1 LLRCQKWFEK
11 VSISFE
17 VKKQAMSKIYT
28 YFGFKNG
35 NLVSVVQSVNKD
47 TKEALDCSY
56 FIAEPQQVEDQISKW
71 KKDKSEQEKNSR

>member
-1 LLRCQKWFEK
+1 
-11 VSISFE
+11 
-17 VKKQAMSKIYT
+17 MSKIYT

-56 FIAEPQQVEDQISKW
+56 YIAEPQQVDEQIDKW
-71 KKDKSEQEKNSR
+71 KRAKSE